1 MAGSEKNKKTFEQ
14 KLEELK
20 ILSEKISNPET
31 GLEDAISY
39 YEKGMKLGLE
49 LQNSLQEHIRR
60 IEKVTTPP
68 EPETEVE
75 TEDFIYD
82 E

>member
-1 MAGSEKNKKTFEQ
+1 
-14 KLEELK
+14 
-20 ILSEKISNPET
+20 
-31 GLEDAISY
+31 
-39 YEKGMKLGLE
+39 MKLGLE
-49 LQNSLQEHIRR
+49 LQNSLQEHTRR

-68 EPETEVE
+68 ELETEVE